1 MGPAPARRHP
11 LLRGSNEK
19 RSGFRNS
26 FGEPTSPWTPA
37 PTATLRPTTSSRPTT
52 WTASSAAAAAW
63 RHIASRRSR
72 RRRPRRLL
80 PPRQWTRPRSR
91 SARAGD
97 RNGLPPRS
105 RHALHQLRGLHR
117 DDRRVDGSTVSL
129 RPSPKGSPFD
139 DVEPVSGT
147 GVALAEL
154 NAWMREGRKRESTS
168 SETE

>member
-1 MGPAPARRHP
+1 MRNGAVSEIASASRHP
-11 LLRGSNEK
+11 YIPMDTCTYCDAPTDDLVTADDVDGVFCC
-19 RSGFRNS
+19 SGCLEAHRVA
-26 FGEPTSPWTPA
+26 EEQTETTTTPA
-37 PTATLRPTTSSRPTT
+37 ATTAMDTTTITER
-52 WTASSAAAAAW
+52 
-63 RHIASRRSR
+63 
-72 RRRPRRLL
+72 
-80 PPRQWTRPRSR
+80 TR
-91 SARAGD
+91 GD
-97 RNGLPPRS
+97 RNGLPPRP

-154 NAWMREGRKRESTS
+154 NAWMREGRERESTS